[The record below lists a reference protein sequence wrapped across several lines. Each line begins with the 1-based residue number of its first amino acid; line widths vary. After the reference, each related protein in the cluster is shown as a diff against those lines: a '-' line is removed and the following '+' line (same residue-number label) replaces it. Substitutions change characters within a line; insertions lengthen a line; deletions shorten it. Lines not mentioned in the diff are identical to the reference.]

1 LNANVEPYVEM
12 KSITKR
18 FLGVTANKSV
28 DFVVRRGEIVALLG
42 ENGAGKSTLMN
53 ILFGYYTCD
62 EGECYIKGMKVNLTC
77 PKDAIRSG
85 IGMIH
90 QHFTLVPSLTVLENI
105 VVGTEVGRGP
115 FLNFK
120 TAREKLRKI
129 SDKFGVGVDLDAR
142 VWTLS
147 AGEQQRTEIIK
158 ALYREA
164 DILIMDEPTSV
175 LAPAETRELFHTLKI
190 LVQEGRSV
198 VFISHHLDEV
208 FEVADRVVVLRD
220 GEVVAERRTEE
231 TTPREL
237 ANIMVGREM
246 LEELEKKRSS
256 PGAVVLEIENLNAL
270 NDKEM
275 PALNNVNINV
285 RRHEIVGIAGV
296 SGNGQTEL
304 SEILFGLRAQTSGS
318 IRVNGKRLQ
327 PGRPLSAMELGLARI
342 PEDRMGT
349 GILLDL
355 TVEENLVLEKH
366 GKPPFNSGGLINQKE
381 IRRFADSA
389 MEEFDIKSAGP
400 TALAKTLSGGNLQK
414 VMIARGLSG
423 QASVIVAHKPTWG
436 IDIGA
441 AEYIHQR
448 MLEEAEKGAAILLIS
463 EDLNEI
469 YLLSDRIVVLF
480 EGRVMGEAPN
490 HAQYREDIA
499 MWMSG
504 VRDV

>member
-1 LNANVEPYVEM
+1 MNNNIEPYVEM
-12 KSITKR
+12 KSVTKR

-28 DFVVRRGEIVALLG
+28 DFVVKRGEIVALLG

-53 ILFGYYTCD
+53 ILFGIYICD
-62 EGECYIKGMKVNLTC
+62 EGECYIKGMKMNLTC
-77 PKDAIRSG
+77 PKEAIQAG

-105 VVGTEVGRGP
+105 VVGTDPGKGL

-120 TAREKLRKI
+120 TARKKLREI
-129 SDKFGVGVDLDAR
+129 SDKFGMDVDLEAK

-147 AGEQQRTEIIK
+147 VGEQQKTEILK
-158 ALYREA
+158 ALYRDAE
-164 DILIMDEPTSV
+164 ILIMDEPTSV
-175 LAPAETRELFHTLKI
+175 LAPAETKELFNTLKI

-198 VFISHHLDEV
+198 IFISHHLDEV

-220 GEVVAERRTEE
+220 GEVVAEKNIEE

-237 ANIMVGREM
+237 ANIMVGREI
-246 LEELEKKRSS
+246 LEELEKKKSL
-256 PGAVVLEIENLNAL
+256 PGTVALEIENLNAL
-270 NDKEM
+270 NDKEI
-275 PALNNVNINV
+275 PALKDLNINV

-304 SEILFGLRAQTSGS
+304 SEILFGLRSQTSGS
-318 IRVNGKRLQ
+318 IRVNGKNLQ
-327 PGRPLSAMELGLARI
+327 PGRPLSAIGLGLARI

-349 GILLDL
+349 GLLMDM
-355 TVEENLVLEKH
+355 TVEENLILEKH
-366 GKPPFNSGGLINQKE
+366 GKPPFNSRGLINHKE
-381 IRRFADSA
+381 IRRFAHSA
-389 MEEFDIKSAGP
+389 IEEFNIKTAGP

-414 VMIARGLSG
+414 VMIARELSG
-423 QASVIVAHKPTWG
+423 KASVIIAHKPTWG

-441 AEYIHQR
+441 TEYIHQR
-448 MLEEAEKGAAILLIS
+448 MLKEAEKGAAILLIS

-469 YLLSDRIVVLF
+469 YLLSDRIVVF
-480 EGRVMGEAPN
+480 FDGRVMGEAPN
-490 HAQYREDIA
+490 DMQYREDIA

-504 VRDV
+504 VRNV